1 MIDFDFN
8 TLPDRLENHSMKW
21 KEVEANRDLLPLW
34 VADMDFLPFPKMKA
48 AVEAYAQRGDY
59 GYPYF
64 SDQVLE
70 SIQTWEKEEHGYG
83 FEKEALVLI
92 EGVVPAISVA
102 IQAFSKEGEA
112 VLINTPVYPPFARSV
127 KLNNRQLVENSLV
140 EKNGRFELEFE
151 QLEKDL
157 VENQVK
163 VYVFC
168 SPHNPG
174 GRVWSPEELVK
185 VAELCRK
192 HNVILVSDE
201 IHQDLALFGNK
212 HHSLNTLGDFK
223 DFTLILGS
231 ATKTF
236 NVAGTKNSFAI
247 IENPELR
254 AIFKKRQL
262 GNNQHEV
269 PTIGL
274 VTTETAFR
282 YGRPWLTR
290 LKKVLEENINLV
302 VERLT
307 RETQIKVMKPE
318 GTYLVWMD
326 FSAYGLDDEELH
338 RKIKEEAKLI
348 LNVGSTFGKEG
359 LGHARLNVATPQAT
373 LKEALD
379 RLSQVF

>member
-34 VADMDFLPFPKMKA
+34 VADMDFLPFPEMKA

-70 SIQTWEKEEHGYG
+70 SIQTWEKEEHGYE

-140 EKNGRFELEFE
+140 EKNGRFELDFE

-282 YGRPWLTR
+282 YGRPWLTE

-318 GTYLVWMD
+318 GTYLVWLD
-326 FSAYGLDDEELH
+326 FSDYGLDDEELH

>member
-318 GTYLVWMD
+318 GTYLVWLD

>member
-34 VADMDFLPFPKMKA
+34 VADMDFLPFPEMKA

-70 SIQTWEKEEHGYG
+70 SIQTWEKEEHGYE

-140 EKNGRFELEFE
+140 EKNGRFELDFE

-212 HHSLNTLGDFK
+212 HQSLNTLGDFK

-282 YGRPWLTR
+282 YGRPWLTE

-318 GTYLVWMD
+318 GTYLVWLD
-326 FSAYGLDDEELH
+326 FSDYGLDDEELH

>member
-34 VADMDFLPFPKMKA
+34 VADMDFLPFPEMKA

-70 SIQTWEKEEHGYG
+70 SIQTWEKEEHGYE

-127 KLNNRQLVENSLV
+127 KLNNRQLVESSLV
-140 EKNGRFELEFE
+140 EKNGRFELDFE

-282 YGRPWLTR
+282 YGRPWLTE

-318 GTYLVWMD
+318 GTYLVWLD

>member
-34 VADMDFLPFPKMKA
+34 VADMDFLPFPEMKA

-70 SIQTWEKEEHGYG
+70 SIQTWEKEEHGYE

-140 EKNGRFELEFE
+140 EKNGRFELDFE

-282 YGRPWLTR
+282 YGRPWLTE

-318 GTYLVWMD
+318 GTYLVWLD

>member
-70 SIQTWEKEEHGYG
+70 SIQTWEKEEHGYE

-282 YGRPWLTR
+282 YGRPWLTE

-318 GTYLVWMD
+318 GTYLVWLD
-326 FSAYGLDDEELH
+326 FSAYSLDDEELH